1 MGLIQRVM
9 CAILPK
15 RAREAMEA
23 DSRQW
28 KIRCLT
34 CAAERSVWEAGGVRW
49 GAYSRG
55 KRTLLWCPKCRR
67 LRCASVTHEVA

>member
-15 RAREAMEA
+15 QSRDAMEA

-34 CAAERSVWEAGGVRW
+34 CGAERSVWEAGGVRW
-49 GAYSRG
+49 GAASRG
-55 KRTLLWCPKCRR
+55 KRTLIRCPKCGC
-67 LRCASVTHEVA
+67 LRCASVTREGT